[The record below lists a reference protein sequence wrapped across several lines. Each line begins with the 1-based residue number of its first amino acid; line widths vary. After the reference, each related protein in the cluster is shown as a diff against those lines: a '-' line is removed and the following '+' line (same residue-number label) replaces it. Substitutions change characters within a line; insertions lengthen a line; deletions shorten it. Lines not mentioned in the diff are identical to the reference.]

1 MYRLSLFLGVFFI
14 YLNNRKSR
22 GKGVL
27 LVIRLEHIEKRYG
40 DLHVIKDV
48 SFEIN
53 QGEVFGIVGRSG
65 VGKSTLLRCINALE
79 PLTEGEIY
87 IDDLSISSLN
97 DEGVRNLRKKVS
109 MIFQNF
115 NLLSQKT
122 AMANVALPMEVWGA
136 KKDFVEKRA
145 KELLDLVGLSEKYY
159 SKPRS
164 LSGGEKQRVA
174 IARALALNP
183 EILLCDEATSALDP
197 ITTKEILNLLK
208 KINQD
213 LDITI
218 VMVTHQ
224 MEVIKEICER
234 VAVMEEGRVTALG
247 MVEELFLNPE
257 KSLKKLIGED
267 DVDVLQNGIN
277 IRIFFTRE
285 FSNQEIITN
294 MAKDLDVDFSI
305 VWGKLES
312 FRGNVLGSL
321 VINIKDKD
329 KEPILEYLK
338 QKGLKMEVIINAD

>member
-1 MYRLSLFLGVFFI
+1 M
-14 YLNNRKSR
+14 
-22 GKGVL
+22 
-27 LVIRLEHIEKRYG
+27 IRLEHIEKRYG
-40 DLHVIKDV
+40 KLHVIKDV
-48 SFEIN
+48 SFEIY

-79 PLTEGEIY
+79 PLSEGEIF

-97 DEGVRNLRKKVS
+97 EEGVRNLRKKVS

-122 AMANVALPMEVWGA
+122 ALSNVALPMEVWGA
-136 KKDFVEKRA
+136 KKAQVQKRA
-145 KELLDLVGLSEKYY
+145 KELLDLVGLSEKYQ

-197 ITTKEILNLLK
+197 ITTKEILTLLK

-213 LDITI
+213 LGITI

-224 MEVIKEICER
+224 MEVIKDICER

-247 MVEELFLNPE
+247 KVEELFLNPE

-267 DVDVLQNGIN
+267 DVEVLQKGIN

-285 FSNQEIITN
+285 FSSQEIITN
-294 MAKDLDVDFSI
+294 MAKDLNVDFSI

-321 VINIKDKD
+321 VINIKATD
-329 KEPILEYLK
+329 KEPILHYLK
-338 QKGLKMEVIINAD
+338 QKGLQMEVIINDD

>member
-1 MYRLSLFLGVFFI
+1 M
-14 YLNNRKSR
+14 
-22 GKGVL
+22 
-27 LVIRLEHIEKRYG
+27 IRLEHIEKRYG
-40 DLHVIKDV
+40 DLHVIRDV
-48 SFEIN
+48 SFEIT

-65 VGKSTLLRCINALE
+65 VGKSTLLRCINVLE
-79 PLTEGEIY
+79 PLSEGEIY
-87 IDDLSISSLN
+87 IDDLSISSL
-97 DEGVRNLRKKVS
+97 DEEGVRNLRKKVS

-122 AMANVALPMEVWGA
+122 AFANVALPMEVWGV
-136 KKDFVEKRA
+136 KKDQVEKRA
-145 KELLDLVGLSEKYY
+145 KELLDLVGLSEKYQ

-197 ITTKEILNLLK
+197 ITTKEILNLLR
-208 KINQD
+208 KINQE
-213 LDITI
+213 LGITI

-234 VAVMEEGRVTALG
+234 VAVMEEGKVTALG
-247 MVEELFLNPE
+247 KVEELFLNPE

-267 DVDVLQNGIN
+267 DVDVLQKGTN
-277 IRIFFTRE
+277 IRIFFTKE
-285 FSNQEIITN
+285 YSSQEIITN
-294 MAKDLDVDFSI
+294 MAKDLNVDFSI

-321 VINIKDKD
+321 VINIKEKD
-329 KEPILEYLK
+329 KESILQYLK
-338 QKGLKMEVIINAD
+338 QKGLQMEVIINVD